1 MHAERIKPAAAARE
15 IFAGR
20 YNGARVVF
28 LAGSVVRGEATPTS
42 DLDLVVVY
50 ERLPHA
56 YREAFLHAGW
66 PVETFVH
73 DPETLAHYF
82 EADRRRGIPS
92 LARMVSEGIEIPE
105 SSPFSG
111 GLKRLASQLLEAGP
125 PRWDKAELMTRR
137 YRLSDWVDD
146 IRHPRTPEELVAS
159 GTFLYADLADFFL
172 LSRSLW
178 TAHSKTIP
186 RRLRE
191 VDAGFAQR
199 FRDAFEALF
208 AEKRQGPVIALVE
221 EVLQPFGGILFEGFR
236 RDSTPDDRAPSAAPP
251 TNTLSD

>member
-1 MHAERIKPAAAARE
+1 MHAERIIPVAAARE
-15 IFAGR
+15 IFAER
-20 YNGARVVF
+20 YGGARVIF

-56 YREAFLHAGW
+56 YREAFVHAGW

-73 DPETLAHYF
+73 DPETLGYHF
-82 EADRRRGIPS
+82 ESDRRRGIPS
-92 LARMVSEGIEIPE
+92 LQRMVSEGIEIPE
-105 SSPFSG
+105 ASGFSAE
-111 GLKRLASQLLEAGP
+111 LKRLASELLEAGP
-125 PRWDKAELMTRR
+125 PRWDEAELTRRR

-159 GTFLYADLADFFL
+159 GTFLYADLADFFF
-172 LSRSLW
+172 LSQGLW

-191 VDAGFAQR
+191 VDAGFAGR

-208 AEKRQGPVIALVE
+208 AEKRQGPVITLVE

-236 RDSTPDDRAPSAAPP
+236 RDSAPEDRAPSGAPP
-251 TNTLSD
+251 ADA

>member
-1 MHAERIKPAAAARE
+1 MHAERIKPVEAARA
-15 IFAGR
+15 IFAER
-20 YNGARVVF
+20 YDGARVLF

-56 YREAFLHAGW
+56 YREAFVHAGW

-73 DPETLAHYF
+73 DPETLRHHF
-82 EADRRRGIPS
+82 ESDRRRGIPS
-92 LARMVSEGIEIPE
+92 LMRMVTEGIEIP
-105 SSPFSG
+105 G
-111 GLKRLASQLLEAGP
+111 ASQFSADVKRSASELLEAGP
-125 PRWDKAELMTRR
+125 PRWDAAELMRRR

-178 TAHSKTIP
+178 TAHSKSIP

-191 VDAGFAQR
+191 VDAGFAER
-199 FRDAFEALF
+199 FRNAFEALF

-221 EVLQPFGGILFEGFR
+221 EVLAPLGGPLFEGFR
-236 RDSTPDDRAPSAAPP
+236 RDSAPDDRAPSTATPA
-251 TNTLSD
+251 DA

>member
-1 MHAERIKPAAAARE
+1 MHAERIKPAAAARA
-15 IFAGR
+15 IFAER
-20 YNGARVVF
+20 YGGARVIF

-56 YREAFLHAGW
+56 YREAFVHAGW

-73 DPETLAHYF
+73 DPETLRYHF
-82 EADRRRGIPS
+82 DSDRRRGIPS
-92 LARMVSEGIEIPE
+92 LMRMVTEGIEIPE
-105 SSPFSG
+105 ASRFSAE
-111 GLKRLASQLLEAGP
+111 LRRLASELLEAGP
-125 PRWDKAELMTRR
+125 PRWDEPELTRRR

-172 LSRSLW
+172 LSQSLW

-191 VDAGFAQR
+191 VDAGFAER

-221 EVLQPFGGILFEGFR
+221 EVLKPFGGPLFEGFR
-236 RDSTPDDRAPSAAPP
+236 RDSAPDERAPSAAPP
-251 TNTLSD
+251 ADA

>member
-1 MHAERIKPAAAARE
+1 MHTERIKPERAART
-15 IFAGR
+15 IFAER
-20 YNGARVVF
+20 YGGARVIF

-56 YREAFLHAGW
+56 YREAFVHAGW

-73 DPETLAHYF
+73 DPETLRHYF
-82 EADRRRGIPS
+82 ESDRRRGIPS
-92 LARMVSEGIEIPE
+92 LARMVAEGIEIPGA
-105 SSPFSG
+105 SRFSADV
-111 GLKRLASQLLEAGP
+111 RRSASELLEAGP
-125 PRWDKAELMTRR
+125 PRWDAAELMLRR

-172 LSRSLW
+172 LSQGLW

-191 VDAGFAQR
+191 VDAGFAER

-208 AEKRQGPVIALVE
+208 VEKRQGPVITLVE
-221 EVLQPFGGILFEGFR
+221 EVLEPFGGPLFEGFR
-236 RDSTPDDRAPSAAPP
+236 RDSAPEDRAPSGAPP
-251 TNTLSD
+251 AVARSD

>member
-1 MHAERIKPAAAARE
+1 MHAERIKPVEAARE
-15 IFAGR
+15 VYAER
-20 YNGARVVF
+20 YEGARVIF

-50 ERLPHA
+50 ERLPHS
-56 YREAFLHAGW
+56 YREAFVHAGW

-73 DPETLAHYF
+73 DPETLRHSF
-82 EADRRRGIPS
+82 DSDRRRGIPS
-92 LARMVSEGIEIPE
+92 LMRMVVEGIEIPE
-105 SSPFSG
+105 ACQFSAD
-111 GLKRLASQLLEAGP
+111 LIRQASELLEAGP
-125 PRWDKAELMTRR
+125 PRWDEAELMRRR

-172 LSRSLW
+172 LSRNLW

-191 VDAGFAQR
+191 VDASFAER

-208 AEKRQGPVIALVE
+208 AGKRQGPVIALVE
-221 EVLQPFGGILFEGFR
+221 EVLEPFGGPLFEGFR
-236 RDSTPDDRAPSAAPP
+236 RDSSPDDRVPSSPAPP
-251 TNTLSD
+251 ADA

>member
-1 MHAERIKPAAAARE
+1 MHTERITPADAARE
-15 IFAGR
+15 IFAER
-20 YNGARVVF
+20 YDGARVLF
-28 LAGSVVRGEATPTS
+28 LAGSVVRGDATPAS

-56 YREAFLHAGW
+56 YREAFFHAGW

-73 DPETLAHYF
+73 DPETLRHYF
-82 EADRRRGIPS
+82 EIERRRGIPS
-92 LARMVSEGIEIPE
+92 LARMLTEGIEVP
-105 SSPFSG
+105 G
-111 GLKRLASQLLEAGP
+111 ASQFSADVKRSAAKLLEAGP
-125 PRWDKAELMTRR
+125 TRWDAAELMLRR

-146 IRHPRTPEELVAS
+146 IRCPRSPEELVAS

-172 LSRSLW
+172 LSKGLW

-191 VDAGFAQR
+191 VDARFAER

-208 AEKRQGPVIALVE
+208 VEKRQGPVIALVE
-221 EVLQPFGGILFEGFR
+221 EVLEPFGGILFEGFR
-236 RDSTPDDRAPSAAPP
+236 RDSAPEERAPSDAPHA
-251 TNTLSD
+251 DA